1 MRYRGLL
8 DPDLWQPARSSS
20 GDTKRSGVGVSVRPE
35 VNRPPIT
42 KEQDDANFEAAKS
55 HAKSENPDGV
65 VDEKA
70 TASSYSFGSA
80 GGQALVTSFAY
91 GVASSIVGL
100 PDQAASIDA
109 LQQELKVLQGNL
121 TTQLNSQVDAG
132 TVVVRELGRH
142 GDKIDALLGT
152 DSHLPPIR
160 AFDDILAVSGQG
172 NVFATPNPV
181 VANQLLIGPALTQ
194 LLDQGKGPRPV
205 MKTPLRSRVA
215 STLPPDAPGRPL
227 AIPPLF
233 LHGAG
238 RMSIR
243 CIIPMSSC
251 WTRWQ
256 CVTSWPTVM
265 GSK

>member
-1 MRYRGLL
+1 M
-8 DPDLWQPARSSS
+8 
-20 GDTKRSGVGVSVRPE
+20 
-35 VNRPPIT
+35 
-42 KEQDDANFEAAKS
+42 
-55 HAKSENPDGV
+55 
-65 VDEKA
+65 
-70 TASSYSFGSA
+70 
-80 GGQALVTSFAY
+80 TSFAY

-152 DSHLPPIR
+152 DRHLPPIR

-194 LLDQGKGPRPV
+194 LLDQGKSRPV
-205 MKTPLRSRVA
+205 MKTPLRSCC
-215 STLPPDAPGRPL
+215 LNL
-227 AIPPLF
+227 AAGCSRSPARDTSIVPSWR
-233 LHGAG
+233 G
-238 RMSIR
+238 RMVDPLQ
-243 CIIPMSSC
+243 IIPMTSC
-251 WTRWQ
+251 WT
-256 CVTSWPTVM
+256 
-265 GSK
+265 